1 MSRERDFAS
10 LIEGLIE
17 RAGSGRF
24 LLGVCG
30 APGAGKSTMAIRI
43 AGELGPD
50 AVVVPM
56 DGFHLASTVI
66 RDTPLA
72 TRRGAPDTFDGAGF
86 VALLR
91 RIRNQRDP
99 VVYAPRYERA
109 IEDPIAGAIAV
120 PAEASI
126 VIVEGNYLLYP
137 EPPWN
142 SVAGLLDETWYVE
155 HADDRTRIERLIARH
170 VRFGKSESES
180 FRWVHESDQ
189 RNAELIAAGR
199 ALADV
204 ILTEQ
209 GDGRVLVGDP

>member
-1 MSRERDFAS
+1 MRREREFAS
-10 LIEGLIE
+10 LIDGLTE
-17 RAGSGRF
+17 RAVQGRF

-30 APGAGKSTMAIRI
+30 APGAGKSTIARRI

-72 TRRGAPDTFDGAGF
+72 ARRGAPDTFDGAGF

-99 VVYAPRYERA
+99 VVFAPRYERA
-109 IEDPIAGAIAV
+109 IEDPIAGAIPV
-120 PAEASI
+120 PMEAGI
-126 VIVEGNYLLYP
+126 VIIEGNYLLYP

-142 SVAGLLDETWYVE
+142 NVRGLLDETWYVE
-155 HADDRTRIERLIARH
+155 HADDRTRIERLVARH

-180 FRWVHESDQ
+180 VRWVHESDQ

-199 ALADV
+199 SSADV
-204 ILTEQ
+204 ILIEQ
-209 GDGRVLVGDP
+209 RDGRVLVSDP